1 MCLYCFQLVIYGIST
16 NFRLKIIL
24 GSSSIST
31 TPMHARSLEAKLV
44 LLFMFSIS
52 VVDLVV
58 VRTSSPENLPFYIA
72 CQKAHQ
78 RDQIK
83 VDQIFSEGYHVKE
96 WSFMV
101 NKLFSWLYHGIS
113 LFTTLFIALWL
124 RKQQKILSTASVG
137 PVSLPDKSSNFK
149 KLHPK
154 N

>member
-1 MCLYCFQLVIYGIST
+1 
-16 NFRLKIIL
+16 
-24 GSSSIST
+24 
-31 TPMHARSLEAKLV
+31 MHARSLEAKLV
-44 LLFMFSIS
+44 LLFMLSIS

-58 VRTSSPENLPFYIA
+58 VRTSSPVNPPFYIA
-72 CQKAHQ
+72 CLKAHT

-96 WSFMV
+96 WTFMV

-137 PVSLPDKSSNFK
+137 QVSLPDKSGYFRRNRK
-149 KLHPK
+149 GWVGAP
-154 N
+154 